1 MTDDLLSELV
11 DSAWMTSDGFVRIA
25 CPWDEC
31 DYASHAF
38 GGYTFVESAEIV
50 LRRDACGTF
59 GGLRPPVHAF
69 TWKDEWAR
77 AGGRFA

>member
-38 GGYTFVESAEIV
+38 MYYALREAAEMV
-50 LRRDACGTF
+50 VRRDACGTF
-59 GGLRPPVHAF
+59 GGRPVTF
-69 TWKDEWAR
+69 VREDVR
-77 AGGRFA
+77 